1 MQYAHHMYDHFYKM
15 YPVLITKIWRDVES
29 EGTSTELA
37 ADREFSKKL
46 LAQVTFILN
55 LVFMKEIS
63 HLLTIISKS
72 SQKFDTLPFSAMN
85 HFNKLKSSLTRA
97 KEKFEIELLKETPH
111 HKAFNLWEDFK
122 VCVDRVL
129 HDQTFHGFKLLLPSE
144 RGRVTR
150 LVTRSNSVF
159 GCEPVEYV
167 GIVKSLFS

>member
-1 MQYAHHMYDHFYKM
+1 MIISTKCT
-15 YPVLITKIWRDVES
+15 LITKIRRNVES
-29 EGTSTELA
+29 EGTSTELT
-37 ADREFSKKL
+37 ADREFSEKL

-55 LVFMKEIS
+55 LVFMREIS

-97 KEKFEIELLKETPH
+97 KEKFEIGEPPEFELLKETPH
-111 HKAFNLWEDFK
+111 HKVFNLWEDFK

-144 RGRVTR
+144 RGRFT
-150 LVTRSNSVF
+150 
-159 GCEPVEYV
+159 
-167 GIVKSLFS
+167 